1 MGILYT
7 PSLDKHAMV
16 TWLPRCWPSN
26 AGAGCG
32 QHLIASMFHMA
43 MSKTGPTLTWKVW
56 LGKNDETPPIFWSIL
71 CSDTPTSRKLEFD
84 FETQFPC
91 FWYSLRS
98 SFGAISKARLLIE
111 EALARGTSD
120 NVTCVVADSS
130 ASATAQGHGD
140 LQNTGVVKC
149 PMTWVYWTSPYSS
162 HLIDHIPIMES
173 NGWVMFNG
181 DT

>member
-43 MSKTGPTLTWKVW
+43 MSKMGPTLTWKVW
-56 LGKNDETPPIFWSIL
+56 LGKNDDTPP
-71 CSDTPTSRKLEFD
+71 D
-84 FETQFPC
+84 FGVSYVQTHPHHRSWNSTLKRNSPC

-130 ASATAQGHGD
+130 ASQHGR
-140 LQNTGVVKC
+140 VKAGYKIR
-149 PMTWVYWTSPYSS
+149 W
-162 HLIDHIPIMES
+162 
-173 NGWVMFNG
+173 
-181 DT
+181 